1 MSLGAGPSIAKMQS
15 DPSKATPFN
24 WAGLAGVV
32 LNVGTSLVERRQIR
46 KDRQREERLFREQ
59 ATRQSNRPPPVAV
72 EQAQAGFSFFD
83 IPLLGPL
90 LKSLFGG

>member
-1 MSLGAGPSIAKMQS
+1 MSIGAKEGVAKTQGTS
-15 DPSKATPFN
+15 PGFD

-32 LNVGTSLVERRQIR
+32 LNVGVSLAERRQIK

-59 ATRQSNRPPPVAV
+59 ATRQSNRPPPVAI
-72 EQAQAGFSFFD
+72 ETQRAGFTFFD

-90 LKSLFGG
+90 LKALFGG